1 MNILLITFFSSI
13 TVFWLCVR
21 AESKYWNNTLG
32 FFSLV
37 GAGVAL
43 AIAIGSLIMLPF
55 YYGAS
60 VRTELLNRELNTN
73 YTTKEVFFA
82 SDIIEEIRYIQ
93 RQRIDA
99 TIKLEN
105 PQ

>member
-1 MNILLITFFSSI
+1 
-13 TVFWLCVR
+13 
-21 AESKYWNNTLG
+21 
-32 FFSLV
+32 
-37 GAGVAL
+37 
-43 AIAIGSLIMLPF
+43 MLPF